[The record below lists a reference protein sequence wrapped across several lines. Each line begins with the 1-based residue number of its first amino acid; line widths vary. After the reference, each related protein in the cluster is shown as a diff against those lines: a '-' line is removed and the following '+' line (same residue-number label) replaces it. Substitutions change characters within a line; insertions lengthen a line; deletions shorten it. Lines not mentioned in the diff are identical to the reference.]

1 MEIIH
6 DINEVKPSR
15 RTVALGNFDGL
26 HTGHRAVIKGSFKEG
41 CRSCVLRL
49 VPHPQMYFS
58 SEPLELLMTCSAFE
72 EALEKMGVDELIYLN
87 FSEIHSMTP
96 ENFVTGLLIDRLGTE
111 RISCGYNYTFG
122 RNALGNTEM
131 LRQLCKKRGV
141 ELNVA
146 ECIQYEGKPISSSR
160 KRGCIASGNITA
172 ATEMLGHYLAF
183 KFEVSDGDHRGHL
196 LGFPT
201 INQEFPEEFI
211 KPRYGVYAS
220 ATFVNGEWKPSVTNF
235 GIRPTVKIPV
245 PRAETYILDYSGNLY
260 GQRVK
265 VVLLD
270 YMRGEVR
277 FSNLTRLSK
286 QIASDALMARK
297 KFSDRFNLM
306 LVQ

>member
-58 SEPLELLMTCSAFE
+58 SEPLELLMTYSAFE

-160 KRGCIASGNITA
+160 IRGCIASGNITA

-183 KFEVSDGDHRGHL
+183 KFEVSDGDH
-196 LGFPT
+196 
-201 INQEFPEEFI
+201 
-211 KPRYGVYAS
+211 RYGVYAS